1 MSFSCGKPHH
11 GKRTG
16 RRSVVRE
23 GKGEQLMLVVRRRL
37 GELIRIGEDVQLRL
51 LSIGKT
57 SVRLGIE
64 APRSIPIDMRQSPAE
79 SAEKTFAAGRYGETS
94 EEG

>member
-1 MSFSCGKPHH
+1 
-11 GKRTG
+11 
-16 RRSVVRE
+16 
-23 GKGEQLMLVVRRRL
+23 MLVVRRRP

-51 LSIGKT
+51 LSIGRT

-64 APRSIPIDMRQSPAE
+64 APRSTRIDMRQPPPE
-79 SAEKTFAAGRYGETS
+79 DVEKTCAAGRYGETS